1 MHHTRLLALLP
12 FSFLVACAQPVPQ
25 QQPSHP
31 APSVPTDAPV
41 KWPPLPT
48 SGFVSGR
55 AATSEDAAAGRAA
68 FSAQAGDAVIGKPLA
83 LTVPQYAYHIDESG
97 KRTPGIL
104 IQAEEVRGVRMV
116 GFQPL
121 GRDDFLAVLESE
133 VELLGTMVPAAPAP
147 RNP

>member
-1 MHHTRLLALLP
+1 MQHKHLLVLLP
-12 FSFLVACAQPVPQ
+12 LSLIVACAKPVPQ

-31 APSVPTDAPV
+31 APSVAPDAPV

-68 FSAQAGDAVIGKPLA
+68 FSAQAGDAVIGTPLA
-83 LTVPQYAYHIDESG
+83 ITVPQYAYHTDEAG

-104 IQAEEVRGVRMV
+104 IQAEEVRGVHIV

-121 GRDDFLAVLESE
+121 GREELLAVPESE
-133 VELLGTMVPAAPAP
+133 VELLGTTVPTAPAP
-147 RNP
+147 RSP